1 MLHLPAARLVHPAK
15 AASGLD
21 RGRRSSTQ
29 SRYRS
34 VRSVYMERPAGGTGV
49 VIAQAM
55 EMQLLAQRCNRCK
68 RSIAHLH
75 RTGQRAAP
83 SGCAA
88 VAARRAS
95 ATALTALN
103 AEDQKAYAST
113 APLVLAPLLHP
124 CTPPRTQQTPRGL
137 RASPK
142 AVPST
147 LWPVGC
153 PLGAGALFPGSWSAP
168 SPQGTHP
175 SHSTRS
181 HNIAAPPSPTR
192 QASLSSCLAK
202 IILNHYPPSA
212 ISNI

>member
-1 MLHLPAARLVHPAK
+1 
-15 AASGLD
+15 
-21 RGRRSSTQ
+21 
-29 SRYRS
+29 
-34 VRSVYMERPAGGTGV
+34 MERPAGGTGV

-55 EMQLLAQRCNRCK
+55 EMQLLAQRCKRCK

-124 CTPPRTQQTPRGL
+124 CTPPRRQQTPRGL

-142 AVPST
+142 AVPSSAVASGLST
-147 LWPVGC
+147 GC
-153 PLGAGALFPGSWSAP
+153 WRLVPGLLVCP
-168 SPQGTHP
+168 QSPRHP
-175 SHSTRS
+175 S
-181 HNIAAPPSPTR
+181 IAFHPQP
-192 QASLSSCLAK
+192 
-202 IILNHYPPSA
+202 
-212 ISNI
+212 